1 MDMEFDEVQAKQSFE
16 ALEPEARALDEAL
29 LVPVRVDLRRAAR
42 QGLALAQL
50 VAQPEQQAR
59 FALVPAELFDASHL
73 SRVGALSWAL
83 WYTTQARASAEQ
95 AERGARVGEELLTEA
110 RDLKETMWKTLEFY
124 VGDAP
129 EVARELQSIRAG
141 KGYQDLASDL
151 SRLATLYETHS
162 AHLSSDTKRYKPT
175 DHERARSLAGQLLR
189 EISPPEREAWTQIQA
204 RVWTLFLKSYQEVRA
219 TGAYVWR
226 AEEAKAGLFS
236 SPFV

>member
-1 MDMEFDEVQAKQSFE
+1 MELEFDEAQAKRAFE
-16 ALEPEARALDEAL
+16 SLEPEARALEDAL
-29 LVPVRVDLRRAAR
+29 VAPVRVDLRRAAR
-42 QGLALAQL
+42 QGLTLAQL

-59 FALVPAELFDASHL
+59 FAKLPSDLFDPSHL
-73 SRVGALSWAL
+73 ERLVLASWAL
-83 WYTTQARASAEQ
+83 WYTTQARASSEQ
-95 AERGARVGEELLTEA
+95 AERGIRMPEALLAES
-110 RDLKETMWKTLEFY
+110 RELKEAMWKTLEFY

-162 AHLSSDTKRYKPT
+162 ASLSSDTKRYKPT

-189 EISPPEREAWTQIQA
+189 ELSAPEGETWTQLQA
-204 RVWTLFLKSYQEVRA
+204 RIWTLFLRSYQEIRA
-219 TGAYVWR
+219 TGAYLWR
-226 AEEAKAGLFS
+226 AEPAKAEQFT